1 MQERVFM
8 EYQCSWG
15 YNLYMGITRY
25 ELWTL
30 SSIMVWF
37 NEINTA
43 AKHKISNSSLWY
55 GLACKIACSSSVFSP
70 RQKEFCN
77 QSLNAPLWPKLGISL
92 SAVSCKDIHWH
103 LSFKNISSATIDFF
117 LNVPR
122 YITVTPR
129 IGISLVNRWPPYHT
143 ISNHTIPSKQM
154 TTLPYHNIPYQ
165 TNRWPP
171 IKCHLVGRPLKGA
184 GRIANQISAVT
195 KGTSDLV
202 NPMIQKTYQGNL
214 LSATPTI

>member
-8 EYQCSWG
+8 EYRCSWG

-43 AKHKISNSSLWY
+43 AKHKISNSILWY

-103 LSFKNISSATIDFF
+103 LSFKNISSATIELF
-117 LNVPR
+117 LNVPH
-122 YITVTPR
+122 YITVTPK

-143 ISNHTIPSKQM
+143 I
-154 TTLPYHNIPYQ
+154 PYQTIPYQ
-165 TNRWPP
+165 ASRWPP
-171 IKCHLVGRPLKGA
+171 IKCHLVAWPLKGA

-214 LSATPTI
+214 LSASSTI